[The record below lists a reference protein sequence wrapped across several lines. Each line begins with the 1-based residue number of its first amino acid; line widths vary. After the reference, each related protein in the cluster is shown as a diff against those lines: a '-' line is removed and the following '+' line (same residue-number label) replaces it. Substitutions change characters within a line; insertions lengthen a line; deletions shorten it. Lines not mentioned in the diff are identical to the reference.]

1 MIKTVIF
8 DMYETLV
15 TMCRSYS
22 YKGAN
27 IAADLG
33 LDEKLFRVV
42 WDESDNDRTLG
53 IKNFEETIRLS
64 MEVNDCFSDSLL
76 QNIVRK
82 RKESQKEF
90 FNHLHPEIIPMLH
103 ELKKSQ
109 VKVALISNCYLEERD
124 IIKQSVLWDYFDVAC
139 LSCELGVKK
148 PQKEI
153 FDICLTKLGL
163 TADECLYVGDGGSNE
178 LEKAKELGM
187 RAVQAAWYLDDS
199 FDQPVGR
206 LPDFEQLESPMDVL
220 LLLSE

>member
-1 MIKTVIF
+1 MIKVVIF

-82 RKESQKEF
+82 RKESQNEF

-153 FDICLTKLGL
+153 FDILKNAKMDYDEKERIYHKLKGAKDWQTL
-163 TADECLYVGDGGSNE
+163 DALLREYPCDETLKDALAEVLVG
-178 LEKAKELGM
+178 
-187 RAVQAAWYLDDS
+187 
-199 FDQPVGR
+199 
-206 LPDFEQLESPMDVL
+206 EQK
-220 LLLSE
+220 

>member
-1 MIKTVIF
+1 
-8 DMYETLV
+8 MYETLV

-124 IIKQSVLWDYFDVAC
+124 IIKQEAFVH
-139 LSCELGVKK
+139 
-148 PQKEI
+148 
-153 FDICLTKLGL
+153 
-163 TADECLYVGDGGSNE
+163 
-178 LEKAKELGM
+178 
-187 RAVQAAWYLDDS
+187 
-199 FDQPVGR
+199 
-206 LPDFEQLESPMDVL
+206 
-220 LLLSE
+220 

>member
-153 FDICLTKLGL
+153 FEICLRRLEL

-187 RAVQAAWYLDDS
+187 RAVQAAWYLDDN

>member
-220 LLLSE
+220 LLF